1 MQEIRMSDGTKA
13 QVVAVEGSRCGY
25 TATLRIHRDGECTAT
40 TTLNLTAY
48 QCDTLCLGL
57 RDAGSSVR
65 ADPDEERAAVRVAL
79 EAAQNKA
86 EWCRGQSI
94 VQLAELLTEQ
104 ARNARRHEKT
114 LDEAYRKLVVER
126 DTPNATLA
134 AMQAAIDVTDLRH
147 RDPLGVLTQ
156 LLTERATRARW
167 TLLSW
172 SHIRGGAV

>member
-13 QVVAVEGSRCGY
+13 QVVAVEGSRYGY
-25 TATLRIHRDGECTAT
+25 TATLRIHRDGECTTT

-79 EAAQNKA
+79 EAAQHKA

-94 VQLAELLTEQ
+94 VQLADLLAEQ
-104 ARNARRHEKT
+104 ARNARRNEKDMESR
-114 LDEAYRKLVVER
+114 LRKVMEEKREPDVKLHV
-126 DTPNATLA
+126 
-134 AMQAAIDVTDLRH
+134 MQDAIDATDLRG
-147 RDPLGVLTQ
+147 RDPLGVLAQ
-156 LLTERATRARW
+156 LLTERAAAQRVLAGR
-167 TLLSW
+167 
-172 SHIRGGAV
+172 

>member
-13 QVVAVEGSRCGY
+13 QVVAVEGSRYGY
-25 TATLRIHRDGECTAT
+25 TATLRIHLDGDCTTT
-40 TTLNLTAY
+40 TTLNLTAS

-79 EAAQNKA
+79 EAAQGKA

-94 VQLAELLTEQ
+94 VQLADLLCEQ

-126 DTPNATLA
+126 DMPNATLA
-134 AMQAAIDVTDLRH
+134 AMQAAIDATDLRH

-156 LLTERATRARW
+156 LLTERAAAQRVLAGR
-167 TLLSW
+167 
-172 SHIRGGAV
+172 